1 MSLKDKIMDD
11 IKTAMKEKNTAKLE
25 TLRFLHSAIKNK
37 EIEVRPNAV
46 TDADVIQVIIKSVK
60 QRKESVDQYQ
70 KANRPELADKEL
82 AEIKILETYMPQ
94 QMTEDEIKSV
104 VLSAIKTLNASSMKD
119 MGAVMKEVT
128 AKTQGRADGKLVSQI
143 VKSSLTP

>member
-11 IKTAMKEKNTAKLE
+11 IKVAMKDKAAEKLS

-37 EIEVRPNAV
+37 EIEVRPNLISDV
-46 TDADVIQVIIKSVK
+46 DVVQVIQKSVK

-70 KANRPELADKEL
+70 KAGRQDLADKEL
-82 AEIKILETYMPQ
+82 AEIKVLEAYMPS
-94 QMTEDEIKSV
+94 QMSEAEIKNIV
-104 VLSAIKTLNASSMKD
+104 AAAIKTVNATTVKD

-128 AKTQGRADGKLVSQI
+128 AKTQGRADNKLVSQI
-143 VKSSLTP
+143 VRSSLS

>member
-11 IKTAMKEKNTAKLE
+11 IKTAMKEKDTARLE

-37 EIEVRPNAV
+37 EIEIRPSAV
-46 TDADVIQVIIKSVK
+46 TDADVIQVIVKSVK

-70 KANRPELADKEL
+70 KANRQDLADKETS
-82 AEIKILETYMPQ
+82 EIKILETYMPK
-94 QMTEDEIKSV
+94 QMTEEEIKST
-104 VLSAIKTLNASSMKD
+104 VLSAIKALNATSMKD